1 MSRRHY
7 FVTCAECGHD
17 ARTHSGICPTC
28 EVQHGYRDRLVD
40 DVQPDQRPPL
50 PLRIVENPHA
60 E

>member
-1 MSRRHY
+1 MTRHHGHDQ
-7 FVTCAECGHD
+7 FVECGGPASH
-17 ARTHSGICPTC
+17 RMICPTC